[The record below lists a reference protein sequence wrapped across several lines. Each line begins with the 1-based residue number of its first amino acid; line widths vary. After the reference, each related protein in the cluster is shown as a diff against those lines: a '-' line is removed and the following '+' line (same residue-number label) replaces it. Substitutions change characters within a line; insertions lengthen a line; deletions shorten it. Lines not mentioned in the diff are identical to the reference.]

1 MLPDLRLLI
10 PATVLTFLLAAVG
23 GLYASIRI
31 SHEPMSA
38 LADSR
43 MAIDEQS
50 PIMRI
55 SASWPLP
62 EPGRSA
68 ALRELA
74 SAVKYSTLSIPD
86 PASAPAVPSEPDVR
100 AAIPESDSLA
110 SGEDGEQQ
118 QQSAPARTPQESET
132 TARVAARPDSIEQD
146 AAAKSSASAANA
158 KNDPATTA
166 AKAADKKKPART
178 AQRKK
183 RKIVVSGES
192 GSLSNDTY
200 VANSTVP
207 VAN

>member
-1 MLPDLRLLI
+1 
-10 PATVLTFLLAAVG
+10 
-23 GLYASIRI
+23 
-31 SHEPMSA
+31 
-38 LADSR
+38 

-100 AAIPESDSLA
+100 AAIAESNSLA
-110 SGEDGEQQ
+110 GGEDGEPQQ
-118 QQSAPARTPQESET
+118 AET

-146 AAAKSSASAANA
+146 ATAKASTSTANVH
-158 KNDPATTA
+158 NDLTTTTV
-166 AKAADKKKPART
+166 KAADKKKPAKT

-183 RKIVVSGES
+183 RKIVVSSES

-200 VANSTVP
+200 VPNSTVP

>member
-100 AAIPESDSLA
+100 TAIPESNSLS
-110 SGEDGEQQ
+110 SGESGEQ
-118 QQSAPARTPQESET
+118 QQSAPERVPQENESA
-132 TARVAARPDSIEQD
+132 ARVAARPDSIEQD
-146 AAAKSSASAANA
+146 ATAKTAASAANV

-178 AQRKK
+178 TQRKK

>member
-10 PATVLTFLLAAVG
+10 PATVLTFLLAAAG

-31 SHEPMSA
+31 THDPMSS

-43 MAIDEQS
+43 MAIDDQS

-100 AAIPESDSLA
+100 ATIAESNSLA
-110 SGEDGEQQ
+110 SGEENEQQ
-118 QQSAPARTPQESET
+118 LPAPSRAPQDAAPA
-132 TARVAARPDSIEQD
+132 AKVAARPDPAEQDVATKAAAPAGNARD
-146 AAAKSSASAANA
+146 AAAVDA
-158 KNDPATTA
+158 KTVE
-166 AKAADKKKPART
+166 KKKPAKT

-183 RKIVVSGES
+183 RRVVVSGES
-192 GSLSNDTY
+192 GSISSDTY
-200 VANSTVP
+200 VPNSTVP
-207 VAN
+207 IAN